1 MPSFFI
7 LRDMKYKYYQ
17 VDAFASEVFKG
28 NPAGVIFSEIN
39 DEQLMQKIAFEN
51 NLSET
56 AFISQRNNEYFIRW
70 FAPLCEVNL
79 CGHATLAA
87 AYIFFNYIDKNAQ
100 EFCVNS
106 KSGKL
111 KVTKNEDRYFLDF
124 PQDNLK
130 PYDDFDLIEKVVG
143 IKPKEIFRGRDD
155 ILAIFDNELDIHDIN
170 PNFEML
176 SDITT
181 RGLIVSAQSKEYD
194 FISRCFFPGAGV
206 NEDPVTGSAHT
217 TLVPYWTKI
226 LNKRNL
232 LAKQVSERGGLLY
245 CEMSSDRVIIG
256 GSAVLFLIGEIELNF
271 D

>member
-1 MPSFFI
+1 
-7 LRDMKYKYYQ
+7 MKYKYYQ
-17 VDAFASEVFKG
+17 VDAFTNEPFKG
-28 NPAGVIFSEIN
+28 NPAGVIFANIEN
-39 DEQLMQKIAFEN
+39 EELMQKIAFEN

-87 AYIFFNYIDKNAQ
+87 AHIFFNYIDKNAQ

-130 PYDDFDLIEKVVG
+130 SYDDFDLIEKVVG
-143 IKPKEIFRGRDD
+143 IKPKELFKGRDD

-170 PNFEML
+170 PNFEIL

-217 TLVPYWTKI
+217 TLVPYWTEV